1 MPTNSNKKA
10 SDPRKINSHSTSS
23 KKTQLHHNSTKIV
36 KPACISSG
44 LCLLARS
51 LPFTEDTLVSHRS
64 YRSSAG
70 ITEWL
75 RFLPRRQS
83 ETCHGIKLSCR
94 LVASNGGGCKDCN
107 WQLGSR
113 VLSINSSVM
122 MASQESDSHM
132 WNWFQKSFSL
142 DFPFLSGQSS
152 KVHILQHFFT
162 IITVGPRMA
171 SQDMPEINWWFF
183 NSTSAPFLGG
193 NGKHRCNLRNWK
205 VMH

>member
-10 SDPRKINSHSTSS
+10 SDPTKINSHSTSS
-23 KKTQLHHNSTKIV
+23 KKTQLHHKSTKIV

-51 LPFTEDTLVSHRS
+51 LPFTEDTSVSHRS

-152 KVHILQHFFT
+152 KVYTSISSQSSRLDHGWRLKTCQKSTDGSSTPPLHHSWGEMES
-162 IITVGPRMA
+162 TVA
-171 SQDMPEINWWFF
+171 
-183 NSTSAPFLGG
+183 TSETR
-193 NGKHRCNLRNWK
+193 K
-205 VMH
+205 